1 MSCPSYRGALLDVA
15 LGTPASP
22 GLLAHLGSCS
32 ACREALERERG
43 HVSRIDR
50 ELRSALE
57 AEPSPGFLPHA
68 RRRAAEKER
77 PPAWLSLPWLVPAGI
92 GLAVLMGGILVG
104 RRSTPPPV
112 AQEPAIIRP
121 TPAPPRESPA
131 PDVAAAA
138 PAPGR
143 RPIAPQPARSEPI
156 RPPPREPE
164 VLLPA
169 GEEAAFQRFVQDMQ
183 ERRVDRI
190 SLLAAGLETGDVE
203 SIAVAAVEVEPLA
216 IEPLSRS
223 DR

>member
-15 LGTPASP
+15 LGAPESPRLLTHLASCPAC
-22 GLLAHLGSCS
+22 G
-32 ACREALERERG
+32 EALERERG
-43 HVSRIDR
+43 HVSRIDL

-57 AEPSPGFLPHA
+57 VVPSPGFLPHA

-77 PPAWLSLPWLVPAGI
+77 SPAWPSLRWLVPAGI
-92 GLAVLMGGILVG
+92 GLVVLMGGILVG

-138 PAPGR
+138 PAPGS